1 MTTALALSIGGFATV
16 SLRDSQIETVDQQLK
31 KIADAV
37 RSNPESPVSSAL
49 NAASE
54 EDVNITIAIVSS
66 KNKITIINESKL
78 TLESLP
84 QDLLLSAALIS
95 PITIEGEENYRLLVE
110 VISGGDRLIFANS
123 LSVIEETFAS
133 NLERLLI
140 FTIFADLIAIII
152 SVLLLSR
159 NNRKLEADSLL
170 RMQRFLADASHDL
183 RTPLTVIKGYS
194 ELLSK
199 GQISNLDDRA
209 RAFERVNSEILRM

>member
-110 VISGGDRLIFANS
+110 VISGGRPPDFC
-123 LSVIEETFAS
+123 
-133 NLERLLI
+133 
-140 FTIFADLIAIII
+140 
-152 SVLLLSR
+152 
-159 NNRKLEADSLL
+159 
-170 RMQRFLADASHDL
+170 
-183 RTPLTVIKGYS
+183 
-194 ELLSK
+194 
-199 GQISNLDDRA
+199 
-209 RAFERVNSEILRM
+209 